1 MNFEL
6 SGHAQEELTNR
17 SIPLQVVELILDSP
31 GQILEEDGLKVYQG
45 QFTGTN
51 GNIYLLRV
59 FINDQ
64 VSPVKV
70 VTVYRTS
77 KIKKYWRD

>member
-6 SGHAQEELTNR
+6 SSHAQAELTNR
-17 SIPLQVVELILDSP
+17 NIPRQVVELILDSP

-45 QFTGTN
+45 QFTATSGK
-51 GNIYLLRV
+51 IYLLRV

-64 VSPVKV
+64 VNPVKV